1 MFVEVTKLIIRR
13 KSRRILVSESD
24 SSEDEVMS
32 QSPTVPRRILG
43 ELSMNE
49 SSEPVKKNR
58 QLYIDDSDTDDNLE
72 VVESSD

>member
-1 MFVEVTKLIIRR
+1 MFVALINFILRR
-13 KSRRILVSESD
+13 KNRRILVSESD

-32 QSPTVPRRILG
+32 QSPIGPRRILG
-43 ELSMNE
+43 ELSMNK